1 MTKYLGEIIK
11 EYRKIHRLSMDSF
24 SEKSGLSK
32 PYISMLE
39 KNYNPKS
46 KKKII
51 PTIDTIS
58 KCAKAM
64 NMDFDELFN
73 ALGTQTISTSINH
86 SINIH
91 QNTMHNRTNVIGV
104 VPAGV
109 PLEAIEDIIGEIE
122 YPSRFEDKEVFA
134 LQIKGDSMNKVLPDG
149 SIGLFEKTDV
159 LENGQIGAILVNG
172 YDATVKKFYRLT
184 DSYVLEPLSFN
195 PDYQPIVIKDGTD
208 PVSIVGKLLWY
219 CSKES
224 LM

>member
-1 MTKYLGEIIK
+1 MKNTGEMIKY
-11 EYRKIHRLSMDSF
+11 YRKKLGLTQEELGNYVGVQKSAIAKYENGRIENLKRTTIEKLS
-24 SEKSGLSK
+24 
-32 PYISMLE
+32 
-39 KNYNPKS
+39 
-46 KKKII
+46 
-51 PTIDTIS
+51 
-58 KCAKAM
+58 
-64 NMDFDELFN
+64 ELFGILPSEL
-73 ALGTQTISTSINH
+73 LGISVTNNVMS
-86 SINIH
+86 
-91 QNTMHNRTNVIGV
+91 NTTNVIGV
-104 VPAGV
+104 VPAGT

>member
-1 MTKYLGEIIK
+1 MKNTGEMIKY
-11 EYRKIHRLSMDSF
+11 YRKKLGLTQEELGNYVGVQKSAIAKYENGRIENLKRTTIEKLS
-24 SEKSGLSK
+24 
-32 PYISMLE
+32 
-39 KNYNPKS
+39 
-46 KKKII
+46 
-51 PTIDTIS
+51 
-58 KCAKAM
+58 
-64 NMDFDELFN
+64 ELFGILPSEL
-73 ALGTQTISTSINH
+73 LGISATSNVMT
-86 SINIH
+86 
-91 QNTMHNRTNVIGV
+91 NTTNVIGV
-104 VPAGV
+104 IPAGV

-122 YPSRFEDKEVFA
+122 YPSRFANKEVFA